1 MSEFFRRKIQVLFL
15 AMAAYLEG
23 PETSRTVFKS
33 RFAPRYPARRRSSVK
48 PETLLKKADRALVS
62 ADVLFRD
69 GDAEG
74 TCNRSYYAMFNAAR
88 AALILVG
95 APSEVIERK
104 SYSGLHSAFNQYLV
118 KPGHI
123 PQALGA
129 EFRRAERLRQIS
141 DHLSDPI
148 ESEKV
153 ELTLN
158 YAREFVQKV
167 KSELVNSPSVDC

>member
-1 MSEFFRRKIQVLFL
+1 MTP
-15 AMAAYLEG
+15 AMLLE
-23 PETSRTVFKS
+23 
-33 RFAPRYPARRRSSVK
+33 
-48 PETLLKKADRALVS
+48 KADRAIAS
-62 ADVLFRD
+62 AVVLLGD

-74 TCNRSYYAMFNAAR
+74 ASNRSYYAMFNAAR

-95 APSEVIERK
+95 APSEVTEGK
-104 SYSGLHSAFNQYLV
+104 SHSGLHAAFNQYLI

-141 DHLSDPI
+141 DYLGDPI
-148 ESEKV
+148 EGDKA
-153 ELTLN
+153 ELTLK

-167 KSELVNSPSVDC
+167 KIDLLKL

>member
-1 MSEFFRRKIQVLFL
+1 MTPEVL
-15 AMAAYLEG
+15 LE
-23 PETSRTVFKS
+23 
-33 RFAPRYPARRRSSVK
+33 
-48 PETLLKKADRALVS
+48 KADRALVS
-62 ADVLFRD
+62 ADVLLRD

-95 APSEVIERK
+95 APTEVTEGK
-104 SYSGLHSAFNQYLV
+104 SHSGLHSAFNQYLV

-141 DHLSDPI
+141 DYLGDPI
-148 ESEKV
+148 ESEKA
-153 ELTLN
+153 ELTLHH
-158 YAREFVQKV
+158 AREFIQKI
-167 KSELVNSPSVDC
+167 KNELVKL